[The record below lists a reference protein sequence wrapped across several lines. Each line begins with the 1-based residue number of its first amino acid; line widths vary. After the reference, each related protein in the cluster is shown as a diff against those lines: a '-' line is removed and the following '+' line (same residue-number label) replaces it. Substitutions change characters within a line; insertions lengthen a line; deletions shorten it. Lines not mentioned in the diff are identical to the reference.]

1 MRGGLGSLGRSA
13 VAESGGGA
21 ECTVVGTGS
30 MAGVAARKRC
40 GGDGPAI
47 VTASVL
53 VIQSA
58 RSAPSP
64 SLGLSVVVLILISV
78 HVLVWILVL
87 IFDLSPC
94 LVKTKRRKR
103 VA

>member
-21 ECTVVGTGS
+21 ECTVVGGTGS

-47 VTASVL
+47 VTANVL
-53 VIQSA
+53 VIQ
-58 RSAPSP
+58 SAPSP